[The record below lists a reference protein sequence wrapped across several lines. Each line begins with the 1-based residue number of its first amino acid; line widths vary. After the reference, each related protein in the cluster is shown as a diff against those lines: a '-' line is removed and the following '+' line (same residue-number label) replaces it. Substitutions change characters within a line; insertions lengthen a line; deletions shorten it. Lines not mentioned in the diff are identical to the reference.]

1 MSEYYEFRAVDSPLT
16 QTEMRELRALS
27 TRATITPTSFS
38 NTYDWGNFKGNP
50 DRLVEKYFDAFVYTA
65 NGCTREL
72 IIRLPLQALGYKMAS
87 TYRGKERMRV
97 RKTSEFVMLDF
108 LIEVEDAEWED
119 DEGWMDSLIPLR
131 AELMRGDLRCLYLAW
146 LLCAQNGEFHKND
159 VEPPVPP
166 GLRKLTAPLESFAS
180 FTGLDADLIQAAAEA
195 SSDSPACGPSRS
207 ELAAWIADMP
217 ESDKNALLLEM
228 VERGSSPLQTEFLR
242 RFAER
247 SSLAKQ
253 RSEAQS
259 PEHRTVGQ
267 LLAAAQSRTA
277 ERQRCEAERRA
288 AEQARREK
296 EEAAARVKYLN
307 KLAGREAQIWERI
320 DALAQTKQPNNYA
333 RAVNHLVDLR
343 DLAARRGQ
351 EPEFDSALE
360 RLRRSHQMKP
370 SFLRRLAA
378 AGL

>member
-1 MSEYYEFRAVDSPLT
+1 MSEYYEFRAVERPLT

-65 NGCTREL
+65 HECTRKL
-72 IIRLPLQALGYKMAS
+72 IIRLPRQALAYKIALR
-87 TYRGKERMRV
+87 YRGKERMRV
-97 RKTSEFVMLDF
+97 RKTSEFVIFDF
-108 LIEVEDAEWED
+108 LVEVEDAEWED
-119 DEGWMDSLIPLR
+119 DERWMDSLIPLR

-146 LLCAQNGEFHKND
+146 LLCAQNREFNQND

-180 FTGLDADLIQAAAEA
+180 FAGLDADLIQAAAEA
-195 SSDSPACGPSRS
+195 SSDSSASGTSRS
-207 ELAAWIADMP
+207 ELAAWISGIP
-217 ESDKNALLLEM
+217 GSDKNVLLLEM
-228 VERGSSPLQTEFLR
+228 FERGSSPLQSQFLR

-259 PEHRTVGQ
+259 PERRAVGQ
-267 LLAAAQSRTA
+267 LLSAAQSRTA
-277 ERQRCEAERRA
+277 ERQRCETERRA

-296 EEAAARVKYLN
+296 EEAAARMKYLN
-307 KLAGREAQIWERI
+307 KLAGCEAQIWARI
-320 DALAQTKQPNNYA
+320 DELVQTKQPNNYA
-333 RAVNHLVDLR
+333 RAANHLLDLR

-351 EPEFDSALE
+351 EPDFDSALE
-360 RLRRSHQMKP
+360 RLRRSHEMKS